1 MLFTFSFWRLRVP
14 APIYPWLMSNRRH
27 GMPALPGNSE
37 ELVDVWPRVQPG
49 GQNGG
54 ERKLFPWQ
62 FLVSCEQI
70 MWQDLGPKFKA
81 EMKGETKPKGLFKS
95 YLDTQFPSGLRC
107 LWSAFCHPLKYI
119 WWLSVLL
126 MPIGS
131 LSCARSST
139 GKCQEGSI
147 VRTFAWLCYV
157 PKPSSR
163 NIVDR
168 SDRVEEYVTC
178 IYTLHL
184 PPKSVLYPMPFIFV
198 YDFRWYLEGLG
209 TWAVAWHPFNPQ
221 RTYWN
226 NNGGWWMS
234 FGHELFGN
242 LSCHKRNLISRFHLS
257 NKFSNLRVWNIL
269 SDLVDGEWWGCL
281 TLDLEPK
288 PFQVLHEPLKPVMPG
303 KETCRWLLY

>member
-27 GMPALPGNSE
+27 GMPALSGNSE

-81 EMKGETKPKGLFKS
+81 EMKGETKSKGLFKS

-168 SDRVEEYVTC
+168 SDRVAGYVSIPST
-178 IYTLHL
+178 
-184 PPKSVLYPMPFIFV
+184 
-198 YDFRWYLEGLG
+198 
-209 TWAVAWHPFNPQ
+209 
-221 RTYWN
+221 
-226 NNGGWWMS
+226 
-234 FGHELFGN
+234 
-242 LSCHKRNLISRFHLS
+242 
-257 NKFSNLRVWNIL
+257 
-269 SDLVDGEWWGCL
+269 
-281 TLDLEPK
+281 
-288 PFQVLHEPLKPVMPG
+288 
-303 KETCRWLLY
+303 